1 VPDETDILMSA
12 EPRTTQ
18 ELLHISEPA
27 RERLVALRFQ
37 DPEAERLALW
47 LAVAGVQNGR
57 YTYEM
62 TFRYR
67 SDVRPGDVV
76 QDFEDLTVA
85 VPRESADR
93 LRGARIDVEAGAL
106 NIDNPN
112 RPSAVGMMLPVVPK
126 AAPGGDGQ
134 PGGGHA
140 GHAHGGHEGHGAHE
154 GHAHAAHAPAET
166 VSPAVGAQVPG
177 DLSGPVADRVARVL
191 DESIN
196 PAIAAHGGHAELVS
210 VDAGTA
216 YLRLSGGCQGCG
228 MATVTLTQGIR
239 SALLQAVPEI
249 GSVVDV
255 TDHAAGTDPY
265 FAPDGK

>member
-1 VPDETDILMSA
+1 MSA

-18 ELLHISEPA
+18 ELLDISEPA

-76 QDFEDLTVA
+76 QEHEDLTVA

-93 LRGARIDVEAGAL
+93 MRGARIDVEAGAL
-106 NIDNPN
+106 TIDNPN

-126 AAPGGDGQ
+126 AAPGGAAGA
-134 PGGGHA
+134 GGGHA
-140 GHAHGGHEGHGAHE
+140 GHAHGGHGGHE
-154 GHAHAAHAPAET
+154 GHAHAAHAPAEA
-166 VSPAVGAQVPG
+166 VSPAVGAAVPG

-210 VDAGTA
+210 VDGGTA

-249 GSVVDV
+249 GSVIDV

-265 FAPDGK
+265 FAPAGK

>member
-1 VPDETDILMSA
+1 MSA
-12 EPRTTQ
+12 EPRTTE
-18 ELLHISEPA
+18 ELLDISEPA

-37 DPEAERLALW
+37 DPEADRLALW
-47 LAVAGVQNGR
+47 LAVAGVQDGR

-67 SDVRPGDVV
+67 SDIRPGDVV
-76 QDFEDLTVA
+76 QEREGLTVT
-85 VPRESADR
+85 VPRESAGR

-106 NIDNPN
+106 TIDNPN

-126 AAPGGDGQ
+126 AAPGGAA
-134 PGGGHA
+134 HT
-140 GHAHGGHEGHGAHE
+140 GHAHGGPDGHDGHE
-154 GHAHAAHAPAET
+154 HAAHAPAGS
-166 VSPAVGAQVPG
+166 VSPAVGARVPG

-196 PAIAAHGGHAELVS
+196 PAIAAHGGHAALVS
-210 VDAGTA
+210 VDGGTA

-239 SALLQAVPEI
+239 SALMQAVPEI
-249 GSVVDV
+249 GSVIDV

-265 FAPDGK
+265 FAPAGK

>member
-1 VPDETDILMSA
+1 MSA

-18 ELLHISEPA
+18 DLLTISEPA

-47 LAVAGVQNGR
+47 LGVAGVQDGR

-76 QDFEDLTVA
+76 QELEDLTVA

-106 NIDNPN
+106 TIDNPN

-126 AAPGGDGQ
+126 AAPGGHEGH
-134 PGGGHA
+134 GSHA
-140 GHAHGGHEGHGAHE
+140 GHAHAT
-154 GHAHAAHAPAET
+154 HAPAEA
-166 VSPAVGAQVPG
+166 VSPAVGAAVPG

-210 VDAGTA
+210 VDGGTA

-265 FAPDGK
+265 FAPAGK